1 MTRPEPDGT
10 QKHAVQ
16 GGVEVGGQAAPG
28 GVLRALLPRTL
39 LARNIVLLI
48 VLVML
53 SQACALGV
61 LLHYVQRP
69 RVERAAAVFATYVTT
84 LDNLLAATPPSARAT
99 LTARLDART
108 QLPDDATEAQPTN
121 LLRAYRIYQRDVF
134 LDSLRAHLPA
144 DMPARWQSVG
154 GQRLWIRMHAPA
166 DAPQTPYWIALPIP
180 EDAQGNGLDAA
191 ILLSLGLGAL
201 AALTG
206 YLIQRHLNQPLQQ
219 LTRAARRVSAG
230 ETPAPLPTD
239 GPTEIATVSHA
250 FNQMTQALQQAEA
263 TRALM
268 LAGISHDIRTP
279 LTKLRLAMAMA
290 MPHGSD
296 SSFVVAAESYLD
308 QIETILQQFMDYA
321 GSGER
326 EAAEP
331 GDLNALIERLAGDF
345 AGLGHEFALSLAVL
359 PALAYR
365 PISMMRLLMNL
376 MQNAIV
382 YGGTGLAVRSWT
394 TPEAVYVAVGD
405 RGKGLSAQELEQ
417 LKAPFQR
424 GSNARA
430 HSGGTGLGLAIVE
443 RIARLHH
450 GSLQFHA
457 REGGGLEVW
466 VVLPVVLAAGL
477 PVVPPLA

>member
-1 MTRPEPDGT
+1 MTRAWL
-10 QKHAVQ
+10 Q
-16 GGVEVGGQAAPG
+16 
-28 GVLRALLPRTL
+28 RALPKTLPKTL
-39 LARNIVLLI
+39 LARNILLLI

-53 SQACALGV
+53 SQLCALAV

-69 RVERAAAVFATYVTT
+69 RVERAATVFATYVTT
-84 LDNLLAATPPSARAT
+84 LDSLLQATPPGARAQ

-108 QLPDDATEAQPTN
+108 QLPADAALEPPPS
-121 LLRAYRIYQRDVF
+121 LMRAYRTYQRNVF
-134 LDSLRAHLPA
+134 LESLREHLPA
-144 DMPARWQSVG
+144 DMPALWQSEG

-166 DAPQTPYWIALPIP
+166 DAPHTPYWIALPIP
-180 EDAQGNGLDAA
+180 EDAQGKGLDAA

-206 YLIQRHLNQPLQQ
+206 YVIQRHLNQPLQA
-219 LTRAARRVSAG
+219 LTQAARRVSAG
-230 ETPAPLPTD
+230 ETPAPLSTD
-239 GPTEIATVSHA
+239 GPVEIATVSSA
-250 FNQMTQALQQAEA
+250 FNQMTHALQQAEA

-279 LTKLRLAMAMA
+279 LTKLRLSMAMA
-290 MPHGSD
+290 MPDGSD
-296 SSFVVAAESYLD
+296 SSFVVAAEGYLD

-326 EAAEP
+326 EAPEP
-331 GDLNALIERLAGDF
+331 GDLNALVERLAGDF
-345 AGLGHEFALSLAVL
+345 AGLGHEFELSLAVL
-359 PALAYR
+359 PAVAYR

-382 YGGTGLAVRSWT
+382 YGGTGFSVRSWAT
-394 TPEAVYVAVGD
+394 REAVYVAVGD
-405 RGKGLSAQELEQ
+405 RGKGLSAEELEQ

-424 GSNARA
+424 GRNARA

-443 RIARLHH
+443 RIARLHG

-466 VVLPVVLAAGL
+466 VVLPLIPGPATH
-477 PVVPPLA
+477 PVPPGRPRQQ

>member
-1 MTRPEPDGT
+1 MTRS
-10 QKHAVQ
+10 
-16 GGVEVGGQAAPG
+16 
-28 GVLRALLPRTL
+28 VLHRVLPKTL
-39 LARNIVLLI
+39 LARNIALLI

-53 SQACALGV
+53 SQICALGV

-84 LDNLLAATPPSARAT
+84 LDNLLQATPRDART
-99 LTARLDART
+99 GVSARLDARAE
-108 QLPDDATEAQPTN
+108 LPREAAIQAPRN
-121 LLRAYRIYQRDVF
+121 PSRAYRLYQRNVF
-134 LDSLRAHLPA
+134 LLSLRAHLPA
-144 DMPARWQSVG
+144 DMPVRWQSEG
-154 GQRLWIRMHAPA
+154 GQRLWIRLHAPA
-166 DAPQTPYWIALPIP
+166 DTPNMPYWIALPVP
-180 EDAQGNGLDAA
+180 EDAQGAGLDAA

-206 YLIQRHLNQPLQQ
+206 YVIQRHLNQPLQQ

-239 GPTEIATVSHA
+239 GPLEIAAVSRA
-250 FNQMTQALQQAEA
+250 FNQMTQTLQQAEA

-290 MPHGSD
+290 MPDGSD

-331 GDLNALIERLAGDF
+331 GELNALIERLAGDF

-359 PALAYR
+359 PAVAYR

-382 YGGTGLAVRSWT
+382 YGGSGLAVRSWAT
-394 TPEAVYVAVGD
+394 GEAVYVAVGD
-405 RGKGLSAQELEQ
+405 RGKGLSAAELEQ

-424 GSNARA
+424 GRNARA

-443 RIARLHH
+443 RITRLHG

-466 VVLPVVLAAGL
+466 VVLPLIS
-477 PVVPPLA
+477 VPATHPAPRETPRRR

>member
-1 MTRPEPDGT
+1 MARSLL
-10 QKHAVQ
+10 Q
-16 GGVEVGGQAAPG
+16 
-28 GVLRALLPRTL
+28 RALPRTL
-39 LARNIVLLI
+39 LARNIALLI

-53 SQACALGV
+53 SQVCVLGV

-84 LDNLLAATPPSARAT
+84 LDNLLAATPAGARAA
-99 LTARLDART
+99 LTARLDAHT
-108 QLPDDATEAQPTN
+108 QLPAEAVAAPPPS
-121 LLRAYRIYQRDVF
+121 LLRAYRTYQRNVF

-144 DMPARWQSVG
+144 DMPARWQTEG
-154 GQRLWIRMHAPA
+154 GERLWIRMHAPA
-166 DAPQTPYWIALPIP
+166 DAPHTPYWIALPLP
-180 EDAQGNGLDAA
+180 EDAQGNGLEVA
-191 ILLSLGLGAL
+191 IFLSLGLGVL
-201 AALTG
+201 AALAG
-206 YLIQRHLNQPLQQ
+206 YAIQLHLNEPLQE

-239 GPTEIATVSHA
+239 GPTEIAAVSRA
-250 FNQMTQALQQAEA
+250 FNQMTQALQEADA

-279 LTKLRLAMAMA
+279 LTKLRLSMAMA
-290 MPHGSD
+290 MPNGSD

-326 EAAEP
+326 EAPQP

-345 AGLGHEFALSLAVL
+345 AGLGHEFELSLANL
-359 PALAYR
+359 PLLAYR

-382 YGGTGLAVRSWT
+382 YGGTGLAVRTWT
-394 TPEAVYVAVGD
+394 AGGAVTVAVGD

-424 GSNARA
+424 GRNARA
-430 HSGGTGLGLAIVE
+430 HSGGTGLGLSIVE
-443 RIARLHH
+443 RIARLHG
-450 GSLQFHA
+450 GSLQFHP
-457 REGGGLEVW
+457 RDGGGLEVW
-466 VVLPVVLAAGL
+466 VVLPVAAI
-477 PVVPPLA
+477 

>member
-1 MTRPEPDGT
+1 MTRSLL
-10 QKHAVQ
+10 Q
-16 GGVEVGGQAAPG
+16 
-28 GVLRALLPRTL
+28 RALPRTL
-39 LARNIVLLI
+39 LARNIALLI
-48 VLVML
+48 ALVML
-53 SQACALGV
+53 SQVCSIGV
-61 LLHYVQRP
+61 LLRYVQRP

-84 LDNLLAATPPSARAT
+84 LDNLLAATPPQARAE
-99 LTARLDART
+99 LTGRLDAHA
-108 QLPDDATEAQPTN
+108 QLPGEAKEEPSSSLMLAFRT
-121 LLRAYRIYQRDVF
+121 YQRRVF

-166 DAPQTPYWIALPIP
+166 DTPQAPYWIALPVP

-191 ILLSLGLGAL
+191 IFLSLGLGAL

-206 YLIQRHLNQPLQQ
+206 YVIQRHLNQPLQE

-239 GPTEIATVSHA
+239 GPTEIAAVSGA
-250 FNQMTQALQQAEA
+250 FNQMTHTLQQAET

-279 LTKLRLAMAMA
+279 LTKLRLSMAMA
-290 MPHGSD
+290 MPDGGD

-326 EAAEP
+326 EQAEP

-345 AGLGHEFALSLAVL
+345 AGLGHEFELSLANL
-359 PALAYR
+359 PPVTYR

-382 YGGTGLAVRSWT
+382 YGGGTGLAVRSWVAHKALDQ
-394 TPEAVYVAVGD
+394 AVNKAGGDAVIVAVGD
-405 RGKGLSAQELEQ
+405 RGKGLSAEELEQ

-424 GSNARA
+424 GRNARS

-443 RIARLHH
+443 RIVRLHG

-466 VVLPVVLAAGL
+466 VVLPVAT
-477 PVVPPLA
+477 

>member
-1 MTRPEPDGT
+1 MARSL
-10 QKHAVQ
+10 
-16 GGVEVGGQAAPG
+16 
-28 GVLRALLPRTL
+28 LRRMLPRTL
-39 LARNIVLLI
+39 LARNIALLI

-53 SQACALGV
+53 SQVCALGV

-69 RVERAAAVFATYVTT
+69 RVERAATVFATYVST
-84 LDNLLAATPPSARAT
+84 LDNLLAATPPATRAA

-108 QLPDDATEAQPTN
+108 QLPPDSAETPPRN
-121 LLRAYRIYQRDVF
+121 LLRAYRTYQRSVF

-144 DMPARWQSVG
+144 DMPARWQTEG

-166 DAPQTPYWIALPIP
+166 DAPQAPYWIALPIP
-180 EDAQGNGLDAA
+180 EDAQGNGLEAA
-191 ILLSLGLGAL
+191 ILLSLGLGVL
-201 AALTG
+201 AALAG
-206 YLIQRHLNQPLQQ
+206 YAIQLHLNEPLQE

-230 ETPAPLPTD
+230 EMPAPLPTD
-239 GPTEIATVSHA
+239 GPSEIAAVSGA
-250 FNQMTQALQQAEA
+250 FNQMTQALREAEA

-279 LTKLRLAMAMA
+279 LTKLRLSMAMA
-290 MPHGSD
+290 MPHDSD

-326 EAAEP
+326 EAPQP

-345 AGLGHEFALSLAVL
+345 AGLGHEFELSLAKL

-382 YGGTGLAVRSWT
+382 YGGSGLSVRTWAT
-394 TPEAVYVAVGD
+394 AEAVTVAVGD

-424 GSNARA
+424 GRNARA
-430 HSGGTGLGLAIVE
+430 HSGGTGLGLSIVE
-443 RIARLHH
+443 RIARLH
-450 GSLQFHA
+450 GGGLQFHS

-466 VVLPVVLAAGL
+466 VVLPAAS
-477 PVVPPLA
+477 V

>member
-1 MTRPEPDGT
+1 MTRSLL
-10 QKHAVQ
+10 QRV
-16 GGVEVGGQAAPG
+16 
-28 GVLRALLPRTL
+28 LPRTL
-39 LARNIVLLI
+39 LARNIALLI

-53 SQACALGV
+53 SQVCVLGV

-69 RVERAAAVFATYVTT
+69 RVERAAAVFATYVST
-84 LDNLLAATPPSARAT
+84 LDNLLAATPLNARSQ
-99 LTARLDART
+99 LTARLDARA
-108 QLPDDATEAQPTN
+108 QVPAEAFETPPRTFM
-121 LLRAYRIYQRDVF
+121 RGYRLYQRSMF

-144 DMPARWQSVG
+144 DMPALWQAVD

-166 DAPQTPYWIALPIP
+166 DAPNAPYWIALPVP
-180 EDAQGNGLDAA
+180 EDAQGSGLDAA

-206 YLIQRHLNQPLQQ
+206 YLIQRHLNQPLQE

-230 ETPAPLPTD
+230 EMPAPLPTD
-239 GPTEIATVSHA
+239 GPTEIAAVSGA

-263 TRALM
+263 SRALM

-279 LTKLRLAMAMA
+279 LTKLRLSMAMA
-290 MPHGSD
+290 MPDGSD

-326 EAAEP
+326 EQREP

-345 AGLGHEFALSLAVL
+345 AGLGHEFELSLASL
-359 PALAYR
+359 PAVPYR

-382 YGGTGLAVRSWT
+382 YGGTGLAVRSWA
-394 TPEAVYVAVGD
+394 TPDSVIVAVGD

-424 GSNARA
+424 GRNARS

-443 RIARLHH
+443 RIARLH
-450 GSLQFHA
+450 GGGLQFHA

-466 VVLPVVLAAGL
+466 VVLPLNGSMR
-477 PVVPPLA
+477 

>member
-1 MTRPEPDGT
+1 MA
-10 QKHAVQ
+10 HSL
-16 GGVEVGGQAAPG
+16 
-28 GVLRALLPRTL
+28 LRRMLPRTL
-39 LARNIVLLI
+39 LARNIALLI

-53 SQACALGV
+53 SQVCALGV

-69 RVERAAAVFATYVTT
+69 RVERAATVFATYVST
-84 LDNLLAATPPSARAT
+84 LDDLLAATPPATRAA

-108 QLPDDATEAQPTN
+108 QPPPESAEAPPRN
-121 LLRAYRIYQRDVF
+121 LVRAYRTYQRNVF

-144 DMPARWQSVG
+144 DMPARWQTEG

-180 EDAQGNGLDAA
+180 EDAQGNGLEAA
-191 ILLSLGLGAL
+191 IFLSLGLGVL
-201 AALTG
+201 AALAG
-206 YLIQRHLNQPLQQ
+206 YAIQLHLNEPLQE
-219 LTRAARRVSAG
+219 LTRAAGRVSAG
-230 ETPAPLPTD
+230 EMPAPLPTD
-239 GPTEIATVSHA
+239 GPSEIAAVSGA
-250 FNQMTQALQQAEA
+250 FNQMTQALQEAEA
-263 TRALM
+263 TRSLM

-279 LTKLRLAMAMA
+279 LTKLRLSMAMA

-326 EAAEP
+326 EAPQP

-345 AGLGHEFALSLAVL
+345 AGLGHEFELSLATL

-382 YGGTGLAVRSWT
+382 YGGSGLAVRTWAT
-394 TPEAVYVAVGD
+394 AETVTVAVGD

-424 GSNARA
+424 GRNARA
-430 HSGGTGLGLAIVE
+430 HSGGTGLGLSIVE
-443 RIARLHH
+443 RIARLH
-450 GSLQFHA
+450 GGGLQFHS

-466 VVLPVVLAAGL
+466 VVLPVASV
-477 PVVPPLA
+477 